1 MLQYFVDFCF
11 MFLCGLNMKR
21 FHYAFLICVATTL
34 TFFCIAG
41 LACNAFSL
49 HLPYIL
55 KEYGITNTQS
65 STILLTRSLFGFLS
79 VAVSGWYYRTF
90 SMRTGL
96 LIAGLAAALGFV
108 LYAFASHYYMFIAG
122 SALTG
127 IGYGLG
133 ATLPVSM
140 MLNRWFR
147 QKRNVAMSISTMGST
162 FALIGIPSL
171 ITWSIEHNG
180 LSATFLAE
188 AVCIGSIV
196 ILCFLIY
203 RNSPADLGLHPFGDT
218 DGTDGSGSAARKA
231 SPARRIIDKGDWFF
245 LLPALFMLGVV
256 ANPGYNHLTV
266 LLNGQGFRPETIAI
280 AFSIGS
286 VFASAGKFLFG
297 WVADRFSTYWCNYI
311 YGSLMVIGMALL
323 CVVRSDPAMYISI
336 AAFDVGVSIAMTG
349 PAAWAGDLS
358 EPEMYDE
365 TIQRFQKMYT
375 FGSLVFTL
383 VPGLIAD
390 RCGGS
395 YVPAF
400 WMFTAFGAF
409 TIFAVQRQY
418 LKMRRQAQ

>member
-147 QKRNVAMSISTMGST
+147 RKRNVAMSVST
-162 FALIGIPSL
+162 
-171 ITWSIEHNG
+171 
-180 LSATFLAE
+180 
-188 AVCIGSIV
+188 
-196 ILCFLIY
+196 
-203 RNSPADLGLHPFGDT
+203 R
-218 DGTDGSGSAARKA
+218 
-231 SPARRIIDKGDWFF
+231 
-245 LLPALFMLGVV
+245 
-256 ANPGYNHLTV
+256 
-266 LLNGQGFRPETIAI
+266 
-280 AFSIGS
+280 
-286 VFASAGKFLFG
+286 
-297 WVADRFSTYWCNYI
+297 
-311 YGSLMVIGMALL
+311 
-323 CVVRSDPAMYISI
+323 
-336 AAFDVGVSIAMTG
+336 
-349 PAAWAGDLS
+349 
-358 EPEMYDE
+358 
-365 TIQRFQKMYT
+365 
-375 FGSLVFTL
+375 
-383 VPGLIAD
+383 
-390 RCGGS
+390 
-395 YVPAF
+395 
-400 WMFTAFGAF
+400 
-409 TIFAVQRQY
+409 
-418 LKMRRQAQ
+418 